1 MPTSY
6 TDQFYVLD
14 PANPPA
20 VGSAVSFSVFSM
32 TDENDDA
39 DLDRFDND
47 SVDGSDITASWPG
60 DTVTINVP
68 GVGNV
73 TYTGITFYLADGRSV
88 FTPTDGQVL
97 QDGTFVSS
105 TFVTTQGP
113 LDVNDLGPPCFT
125 KGTLI
130 KTSQGE
136 IPVEEIRVGDLVET
150 LDHGAK
156 PVIWIGRRTI
166 EGSGAFAPVK
176 IKAGILGSRRDI
188 RVSQQHR
195 ILLSGWH
202 CELQFGHSEM
212 LAAAKHLVDG
222 QSITI
227 GPVAEIEYFHILFDE
242 HEIIWAE
249 GMLCESFNPCGDYA
263 RQNRQV
269 AAELHAIFPELS
281 GPNGRP
287 EETARPVLRAFEAHL
302 AAEVI
307 S

>member
-32 TDENDDA
+32 TDENDDD

-73 TYTGITFYLADGRSV
+73 TYTGTTFYLADGRSV

-97 QDGTFVSS
+97 QNGTFVSS

-125 KGTLI
+125 KGTMI
-130 KTSQGE
+130 KTPHGE
-136 IPVEEIRVGDLVET
+136 IPAENIDVLYAGLKLGPGDRPLQGLPSKHRQTRIGET
-150 LDHGAK
+150 K
-156 PVIWIGRRTI
+156 
-166 EGSGAFAPVK
+166 E
-176 IKAGILGSRRDI
+176 
-188 RVSQQHR
+188 
-195 ILLSGWH
+195 
-202 CELQFGHSEM
+202 
-212 LAAAKHLVDG
+212 
-222 QSITI
+222 
-227 GPVAEIEYFHILFDE
+227 
-242 HEIIWAE
+242 
-249 GMLCESFNPCGDYA
+249 NPM
-263 RQNRQV
+263 
-269 AAELHAIFPELS
+269 I
-281 GPNGRP
+281 
-287 EETARPVLRAFEAHL
+287 
-302 AAEVI
+302 
-307 S
+307 